1 MTTGPR
7 AAVIAVIVTAA
18 VALAVPWPPG
28 AVETAYSAGLY
39 PAWQR
44 AATTATNLVPFALF
58 DVVIGGSLLG
68 LLAAAIRAWRRP
80 VGGRWRQAGAALVTV
95 LAGAAGL
102 YLWFLLSWGF
112 NYQRVPVAVRVGLDR
127 SGATPE
133 RLRAF
138 AGETVDELNRL
149 RPLAQRQPWP
159 DRVALVETLRPAFR
173 AALPRLGVRD
183 DVVPGA
189 PKWSVLQPYFR
200 WAGIDGVTNPFV
212 PEVVVNHDLL
222 PMEWAFTLAH
232 EWGHL
237 AGLAHEA
244 EASYAGWLSCQG
256 GTDQTRYSARLWA
269 IGHVYAALPREEQ
282 IKLLSRLEDGPRSDL
297 RAIAQRT
304 AKSVQVVR
312 RMSWAT
318 YDRYLKSNRVSEGLA
333 SYDAAIVLI
342 LSGSTDLR
350 HQPR

>member
-7 AAVIAVIVTAA
+7 AAMVAVIVTAA
-18 VALAVPWPPG
+18 LALAVPWPPG
-28 AVETAYSAGLY
+28 AIETAYSGGVY
-39 PAWQR
+39 PPWQR
-44 AATTATNLVPFALF
+44 AATTATNLLPFALF

-68 LLAAAIRAWRRP
+68 LSVATIRAWRR
-80 VGGRWRQAGAALVTV
+80 GGDGRWRRAGAALVTA
-95 LAGAAGL
+95 LAVAAGL
-102 YLWFLLSWGF
+102 YLWFLLSWGL
-112 NYQRVPVAVRVGLDR
+112 NYQRVSVAARVGLDR
-127 SGATPE
+127 SRATPD

-138 AGETVDELNRL
+138 AGQTVDELNRL

-173 AALPRLGVRD
+173 AALPRLGVRG
-183 DVVPGA
+183 DVVAGR

-244 EASYAGWLSCQG
+244 EASYAGWLSCQA

-269 IGHVYAALPREEQ
+269 IGHVFAAVPRDDQ
-282 IKLLSRLEDGPRSDL
+282 FALLSRLDEGPRSDL

-304 AKSVQVVR
+304 SKSVQVVR
-312 RMSWAT
+312 RVSWAT

-342 LSGSTDLR
+342 LAGSTE
-350 HQPR
+350 